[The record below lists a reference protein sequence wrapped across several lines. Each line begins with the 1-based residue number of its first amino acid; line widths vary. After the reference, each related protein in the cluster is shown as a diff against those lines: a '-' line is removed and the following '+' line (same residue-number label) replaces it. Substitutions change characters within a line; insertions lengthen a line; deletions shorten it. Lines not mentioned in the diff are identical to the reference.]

1 MVVNSPIKSLPKTLL
16 SVNEEPVE
24 PVIFNGGSD
33 QSWSYNWRWNWDIGP
48 VVVDIVSM
56 RLIELKLNVLD
67 QWGSNLNVKQ
77 VLCLY
82 YKS

>member
-33 QSWSYNWRWNWDIGP
+33 QS
-48 VVVDIVSM
+48 
-56 RLIELKLNVLD
+56 
-67 QWGSNLNVKQ
+67 
-77 VLCLY
+77 
-82 YKS
+82 